1 MLALFRAVEGV
12 AFEHAG
18 HDHGAAGGS
27 SGSGTPAP
35 GAPTSATQT
44 GSGQEVIAGTA
55 AADIFK
61 LGNAGLVY
69 YKAAY
74 GAAGKD
80 GNYALIK
87 DFKIGDKIS
96 LVCD

>member
-18 HDHGAAGGS
+18 HDLGAAGGS
-27 SGSGTPAP
+27 SGSGAPVP
-35 GAPTSATQT
+35 GAPATGAQT
-44 GSGQEVIAGTA
+44 GSGVEVIAGTA
-55 AADIFK
+55 AADVFK

-69 YKAAY
+69 YKDAY

-87 DFKIGDKIS
+87 DF
-96 LVCD
+96 